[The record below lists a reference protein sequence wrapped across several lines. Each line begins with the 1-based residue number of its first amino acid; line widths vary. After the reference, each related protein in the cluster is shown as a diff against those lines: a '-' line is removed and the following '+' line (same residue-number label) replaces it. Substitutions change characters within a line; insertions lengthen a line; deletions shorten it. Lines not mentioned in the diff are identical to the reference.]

1 MSRKFQL
8 EEHLRALLVEDR
20 LCYEE
25 CDWERLNHIRM
36 AIDDT
41 RDQLADIE
49 AEYDLLMNELEHN
62 Q

>member
-1 MSRKFQL
+1 
-8 EEHLRALLVEDR
+8 LLAEDR

-49 AEYDLLMNELEHN
+49 AEWALLMHESEINK
-62 Q
+62 